1 MKLPD
6 IRKLNGAAKARQ
18 EAEQLLADARAA
30 GDGLDLRGRL
40 AEAWNRVADSDAA
53 GAARAVAREAA
64 AVPALAQAAGTR
76 AREAASTVPVRV
88 QVGRPARRP
97 ILPLVVVGAI
107 TAAIGAFLAWVL
119 DPQMGRTRRAVTRD
133 RLAGGARRFGRWS
146 ARRGRWLKATASA
159 TAERLQRPDAPA
171 EELDEVALTNK
182 VRSELFRDPAINKGT
197 ININAERDVVFL
209 RGTVPSHELVAELG
223 SRVERIDGVRKVVN
237 LLHVPGAPIPVM
249 TEDYAE
255 ERAGG

>member
-6 IRKLNGAAKARQ
+6 IRPSSRAARARQ
-18 EAEQLLADARAA
+18 EAERVIAGARAA
-30 GDGLDLRGRL
+30 GDELDLRGRL
-40 AEAWNRVADSDAA
+40 AETWKQVADS
-53 GAARAVAREAA
+53 GAETARAVAREARTLP
-64 AVPALAQAAGTR
+64 VIAQAAGAR
-76 AREAASTVPVRV
+76 AMDVASTVPVRV
-88 QVGRPARRP
+88 QVGRPRRS

-107 TAAIGAFLAWVL
+107 TAATGAFLAWAL

-133 RLAGGARRFGRWS
+133 RLAGGARRVGRWS
-146 ARRGRWLKATASA
+146 ARRGRWLKSTVSA
-159 TAERLQRPDAPA
+159 TAERLQRADAPA
-171 EELDEVALTNK
+171 EQLDEVALTNK
-182 VRSELFRDPAINKGT
+182 VRSELFRDPAIDKGT

-249 TEDYAE
+249 TKDYVE